1 MLRKLF
7 WLILLL
13 FTFWLVACEQDD
25 VSTPTATTAAPTTSS
40 VPADTPTGPT
50 PELIT
55 APTTTN
61 TGVFISEL
69 LPGVPGGNN
78 TEFIELY
85 NASKQAVDL
94 NGYTLWYLLG
104 EGQEPTLVYEWT
116 ERADTPGHGHLLLV
130 RSGQDFDV
138 IPDGWYDVSLFERK
152 GGLLLR
158 DAEGNEVDAL
168 GWGDAPAGYVA
179 GDAAAPPDNG
189 ASLERLPGG
198 EAGNGQNSG
207 RNADDFTFNPTPT
220 PQNSGMAPT
229 PALASDI
236 ALSLVVPDAAAPGST
251 FDLTLQVSNNGTET
265 ATDLLV
271 SWAIPAGY
279 TLAAAPEAATAM
291 DDLLTWPITSLGAG
305 EMVAGNITLQAP
317 YTYDT
322 TILRG
327 YYVESGNG
335 LRQYGPL
342 QPLVVAGGAVPIA
355 VARTLIGQT
364 VAIEGVATM
373 YTGGF
378 FAGSTGTKFYLE
390 DETGGIQV
398 YVPEGMGVVN
408 VDVGDQVRVTG
419 YIELFRD
426 SLEIIPHNVPGDV
439 EVLAEGGSA
448 PEPAIITAQ
457 TNEEDPAVLGRLN
470 QIEGTI
476 LSIEEFSFSY
486 ELDLQDDQGYI
497 TTVYVEKDA
506 GITAEPL
513 DIGRRYRVTG
523 ISELASGQHQLK
535 PRYQSDIAEIFPP
548 VLLAE
553 ISAANNVQAG
563 AGLTYTLTA
572 INHTP
577 DTLINVQIV
586 AFPPP
591 QDAALGEIFGGGAAA
606 DDTITWLIPELPGNG
621 AAAVVSYTV
630 QVNAAATDPILA
642 PSIQITADNYEEIA
656 STSPFLTFLGPSIPV
671 WAIQGSGD
679 KSPYGRSD
687 ATTEG
692 IVTAVFP
699 ELDGFWLQGTPDGNE
714 ATSDGVF
721 VFVDDFNLTVN
732 VGDQVQVTGR
742 VRELSG
748 QTALDPE
755 KATDIVIL
763 ANTQPLPDPVSYDP
777 PLDPAEA
784 LLYSESHEGMRVT
797 LSGEAVVVAPTTQ
810 YGEYALV
817 SQQHGVTTV
826 ERLDEVGYLIFVDD
840 GSSIVHD
847 DSSTLSY
854 IVQQGDVV
862 TSLTGVLAFTFGQYK
877 IQPEVAPEVMTL
889 TLEMPTVAAALPNQ
903 LSVATFNVENLFD
916 LVDPHPSSPPRPTLD
931 GYHTK
936 LNKIAASIVA
946 MGAPTIIGLQEVEN
960 MDVLEDLVAEAALAG
975 YSYAPYLIEGNDSR
989 GIDVAFLVRS
999 DLATVEAVQA
1009 YDAPSELFARPPLVI
1024 TTTVHLA
1031 SGDIQVIAINNHFL
1045 ALSAGEEATEPT
1057 RNAQAAWNAELAAQF
1072 QTNFPDAYVL
1082 VMGDL
1087 NSFYGTLPLETLGS
1101 ELTHVYD
1108 LIGGSLPYTYI
1119 FEGRTQTLD
1128 HILMSE
1134 NLVDHLMVVTVPHL
1148 NTPYPIAAPDDASPR
1163 HTSDHDP
1170 VVVIFTFE

>member
-1 MLRKLF
+1 MLRKAF
-7 WLILLL
+7 ILALL
-13 FTFWLVACEQDD
+13 VLTVWLVACEQDD
-25 VSTPTATTAAPTTSS
+25 VSPPTATVAAATPTTALSPTETSS
-40 VPADTPTGPT
+40 DEP
-50 PELIT
+50 IT

-61 TGVFISEL
+61 SGVFISEL
-69 LPGVPGGNN
+69 LPGIPGGNN

-85 NASKQAVDL
+85 NAGIQAVDL

-116 ERADTPGHGHLLLV
+116 ERTDMPGYGHLLLV
-130 RSGQDFDV
+130 RAGQDFGI
-138 IPDGWYDVSLFERK
+138 IPDGLYDVSLFERK

-207 RNADDFTFNPTPT
+207 RNAADFTFNPTPT
-220 PQNSGMAPT
+220 PQNSGMATTPT
-229 PALASDI
+229 LASDI
-236 ALSLVVPDAAAPGST
+236 TLNLVVPDAAAPGTT
-251 FDLTLQVSNNGTET
+251 FDLTLQVTNNS
-265 ATDLLV
+265 ADPAANLLV

-279 TLAAAPEAATAM
+279 TLAAAPEGATTR
-291 DDLLTWPITSLGAG
+291 DGLLTWPIASLGAG
-305 EMVAGNITLQAP
+305 ETVSGNITLQAP

-327 YYVESGNG
+327 YYVESSDG

-342 QPLVVAGGAVPIA
+342 QPLIVAGGAVPIA

-364 VAIEGVATM
+364 VAVEGIATM

-378 FAGSTGTKFYLE
+378 FAGSTGTKFYIE

-426 SLEIIPHNVPGDV
+426 SLEIIPNHVPGDV
-439 EVLAEGGSA
+439 EILAEGGQA
-448 PEPAIITAQ
+448 PQPTIITAQ
-457 TNEEDPAVLGRLN
+457 TNEEDPSILGRLN

-548 VLLAE
+548 ILLAE

-563 AGLTYTLTA
+563 TWLTYTLTA

-577 DTLINVQIV
+577 DTLTNVQIV
-586 AFPPP
+586 AYPPQ
-591 QDAALGEIFGGGAAA
+591 QDAALAEVFGGGAAA
-606 DDTITWLIPELPGNG
+606 DGSITWLIPELPGSG
-621 AAAVVSYTV
+621 ASVSVSYTV
-630 QVNAAATDPILA
+630 QVNVNATDPILA
-642 PSIQITADNYEEIA
+642 PAIQVTADNYEEIA
-656 STSPFLTFLGPSIPV
+656 STPPFLTFLGPSIPV
-671 WAIQGSGD
+671 WAIQGSSD
-679 KSPYGRSD
+679 KSPYGRSE

-692 IVTAVFP
+692 VVTAVFP
-699 ELDGFWLQGTPDGNE
+699 ELDGFWLQGVPDGNE

-721 VFVDDFNLTVN
+721 IFVDNFNIMVN
-732 VGDQVQVTGR
+732 VGDQVQVTGQ

-755 KATDIVIL
+755 KAADIVIL
-763 ANTQPLPDPVSYDP
+763 ANEQPLPDPVPYNP
-777 PLDPAEA
+777 PLDPAAA
-784 LLYSESHEGMRVT
+784 LLYSESREGMRVT
-797 LSGEAVVVAPTTQ
+797 LAGEAVVVAPTTQ
-810 YGEYALV
+810 YGEYVLV
-817 SQQHGVTTV
+817 SQQYGVTTV
-826 ERLDEVGYLIFVDD
+826 SRLDEVGYLIFVDD
-840 GSSIVHD
+840 GSSVVHD
-847 DSSTLSY
+847 DSSTLPY
-854 IVQQGDVV
+854 TVQQGDIV

-877 IQPEVAPEVMTL
+877 IQPEATPEVL
-889 TLEMPTVAAALPNQ
+889 TLELEMPMVAAALPNQ

-931 GYHTK
+931 GYQTK
-936 LNKIAASIVA
+936 LNKVAESIAA

-960 MDVLEDLVAEAALAG
+960 IGVLEDLVAEAAVAG

-989 GIDVAFLVRS
+989 GIDVAFLVRT

-1009 YDAPSELFARPPLVI
+1009 YDAPNELFARPPLVI

-1031 SGDIQVIAINNHFL
+1031 SGDIRVIAINNHFL

-1057 RNAQAAWNAELAAQF
+1057 RNAQATWNAELAAQF
-1072 QTNFPDAYVL
+1072 QANFPDAYVL

-1134 NLVDHLMVVTVPHL
+1134 NLVDHLTVVTVPHL

-1170 VVVIFTFE
+1170 VVAIFTFE